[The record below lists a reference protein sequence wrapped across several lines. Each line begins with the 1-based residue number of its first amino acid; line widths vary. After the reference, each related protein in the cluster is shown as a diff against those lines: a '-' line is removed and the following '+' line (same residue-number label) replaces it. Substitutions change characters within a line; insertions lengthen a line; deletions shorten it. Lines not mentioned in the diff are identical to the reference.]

1 VSDYPLYYDRE
12 GKPISLREWADAMG
26 TGRDRHVALDYV
38 GEVKVSTVW
47 MGIDYN
53 WSRTGP
59 PLIFETMI
67 FGGNHDEECWRYPT
81 EAAALAGHDQAL
93 SLVRE
98 SERLTAD
105 MREHLDRT
113 LGKDS

>member
-1 VSDYPLYYDRE
+1 MSDYPLYYDRQ
-12 GKPISLREWADAMG
+12 GKPMSLWEWANSMEAAH
-26 TGRDRHVALDYV
+26 DRHVAEDYV
-38 GEVKVSTVW
+38 GEVRVSTVW
-47 MGIDYN
+47 MGLDHN
-53 WSRTGP
+53 WLRTGL

-67 FGGNHDEECWRYPT
+67 FGGNHDMECWRYPT

>member
-1 VSDYPLYYDRE
+1 MSDYPLYYDRE
-12 GKPISLREWADAMG
+12 GRPVSMREWADTMG

-47 MGIDYN
+47 MGIDHN
-53 WSRTGP
+53 WSGTGP

-67 FGGNHDEECWRYPT
+67 FGGSHDEECWRYST

-93 SLVRE
+93 TLMRE
-98 SERLTAD
+98 AKRLLD
-105 MREHLDRT
+105 DIREHLDQ
-113 LGKDS
+113 S